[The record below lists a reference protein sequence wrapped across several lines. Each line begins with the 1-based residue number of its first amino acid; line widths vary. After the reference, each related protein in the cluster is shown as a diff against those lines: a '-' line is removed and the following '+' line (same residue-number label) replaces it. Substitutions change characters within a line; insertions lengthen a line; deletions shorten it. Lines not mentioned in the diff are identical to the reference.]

1 MFGCIYVH
9 MCICL
14 VREGEEGEVKAYGA
28 GEYILG
34 CMMYICV
41 YMYVWVYIC
50 TYVYMLSK
58 GG

>member
-1 MFGCIYVH
+1 